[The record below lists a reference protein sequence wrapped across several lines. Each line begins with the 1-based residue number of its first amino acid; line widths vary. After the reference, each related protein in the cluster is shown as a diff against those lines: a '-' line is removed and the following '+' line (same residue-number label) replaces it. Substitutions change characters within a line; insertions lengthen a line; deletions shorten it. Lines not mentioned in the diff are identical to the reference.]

1 MLKLQVRYLFNQL
14 VINFQIILIKY
25 ILDYDLTL
33 IFWKLILKFI
43 VGWKTEN
50 EWELTFVSVVHIII
64 IVKSPILSSTSIWC
78 VLCVNKSQRKLK
90 GKSRMDNGNI
100 RHTRHRTKTK
110 KNTKQHRKLKRW
122 LTQTPTKTAGRT
134 LGKG

>member
-1 MLKLQVRYLFNQL
+1 M
-14 VINFQIILIKY
+14 
-25 ILDYDLTL
+25 
-33 IFWKLILKFI
+33 KFI

-78 VLCVNKSQRKLK
+78 VCVWIKVRENWK
-90 GKSRMDNGNI
+90 GNQEWTMATLGTQDTGRRQK
-100 RHTRHRTKTK
+100 KT
-110 KNTKQHRKLKRW
+110 TKQHRKLKRW

-134 LGKG
+134 LVLGKG

>member
-1 MLKLQVRYLFNQL
+1 M
-14 VINFQIILIKY
+14 
-25 ILDYDLTL
+25 
-33 IFWKLILKFI
+33 KFI

-64 IVKSPILSSTSIWC
+64 IVKSPILTTEFYFYLIC
-78 VLCVNKSQRKLK
+78 VCVWIKVRENWK
-90 GKSRMDNGNI
+90 GNQEWTMATLGTQDED
-100 RHTRHRTKTK
+100 K

-134 LGKG
+134 LVLWKG